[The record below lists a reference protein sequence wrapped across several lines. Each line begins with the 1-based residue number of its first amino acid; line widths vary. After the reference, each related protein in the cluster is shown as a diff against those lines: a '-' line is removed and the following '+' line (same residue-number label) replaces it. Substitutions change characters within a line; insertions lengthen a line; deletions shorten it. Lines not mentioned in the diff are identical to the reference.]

1 VKVAFRYPGNAVHGP
16 QINEVLMGVTRGFAV
31 VGGLVFLSLAGCGA
45 GSPEGAPAPRPEAAA
60 LAAGSIPIYEDALA
74 SGWVDWSWSTT
85 RNFAATAPVAA
96 GARSLAVS
104 FQPWGGL
111 SLHRNTGAVT
121 GMSAV
126 VLSVYGSAAGV
137 DLQVYVSKDGTSLPG
152 VLLAQH
158 CAGRVIPAGAW
169 TRCSVPISALAPA
182 GTPIDGIGL
191 RDVGGVARPTIY
203 LDDVGLV
210 PAAPP
215 APAGLA
221 AAVSGGA
228 VSLTWSAAARATG
241 YDVHRSTAA
250 DGPFTRLTA
259 AAQAATAYTDRA
271 VAAGT
276 TYWYRVTASNA
287 GGTSAQSAA
296 VSAAVP
302 APTAP
307 AGTVVYADALAAG
320 WVDWSWLSTR
330 NFAATTP
337 VASGARAIAVT
348 FQAWGG
354 LSLHLGAGTISGAQA
369 VTLAVNGGAVAGN
382 DLLVFVSQ
390 AGQSLPGVLLAQH
403 CAGKVIPAGAWT
415 RCSVPMSALAPAG
428 GAIDGVGLRE
438 TFGVARSTMY
448 FDDIAVG
455 AATGGGTPSPTI
467 PAAPAGLA
475 ASPSAGMVSL
485 SWGAVAGATGYDV
498 FRAASAAGTFAKLT
512 GAPQAAT
519 TYADGAV
526 AAGTTYWYQVRAVNA
541 AGSSAPSPTVSA
553 AVPAAPVSVAVSPAA
568 TSVDACR
575 TARFAATVTGS
586 SDPGVTW
593 SVQEGA
599 AGGTIDAAG
608 TYSAPRAAGTY
619 HVVATSRAGSAV
631 AVATVTVVQER
642 VLSVAVVPAS
652 TTVAAGAEAR
662 LTANVTTTCGTFAAQ

>member
-1 VKVAFRYPGNAVHGP
+1 
-16 QINEVLMGVTRGFAV
+16 MGVTRGFAV

-45 GSPEGAPAPRPEAAA
+45 GSPEGAPAAPPAAA
-60 LAAGSIPIYEDALA
+60 LAPGAIPIYEDALA
-74 SGWVDWSWSTT
+74 AGWVDWSWSTT
-85 RNFAATAPVAA
+85 RNFAATSPVAA
-96 GARSLAVS
+96 GARSLAVTY
-104 FQPWGGL
+104 QPWGGL
-111 SLHRNTGAVT
+111 SLHRNTGPVS

-137 DLQVYVSKDGTSLPG
+137 DLQVYVSRDGTSLPG

-158 CAGRVIPAGAW
+158 CAGRTIPAGAW
-169 TRCSVPISALAPA
+169 TRCSVPMSALAPA
-182 GTPIDGIGL
+182 GTAIDGIGL

-215 APAGLA
+215 APTGLA
-221 AAVSGGA
+221 ATVSGGA
-228 VSLTWSAAARATG
+228 VSLSWTAAARATG
-241 YDVHRSTAA
+241 YDVYRSTAA
-250 DGPFTRLTA
+250 AGPFTRLTG
-259 AAQAATAYTDRA
+259 AAQAATSYTDRA
-271 VAAGT
+271 VAAGA
-276 TYWYRVTASNA
+276 TYWYQVTASNA
-287 GGTSAQSAA
+287 GGTSARSAA

-302 APTAP
+302 ATQAP
-307 AGTVVYADALAAG
+307 AATLVYADALGAG
-320 WVDWSWLSTR
+320 WVDWSWGSTR
-330 NFAATTP
+330 NFAATSP
-337 VASGARAIAVT
+337 VASGTRSIAVT

-354 LSLHLGAGTISGAQA
+354 LSLHLGTGTVSGASA

-382 DLLVFVSQ
+382 DLLVYVSQ

-403 CAGKVIPAGAWT
+403 CEGRTIPAGAWT

-428 GAIDGVGLRE
+428 TAIDGVGLRE
-438 TFGVARSTMY
+438 TAGVARATMY
-448 FDDIAVG
+448 VDDIALG
-455 AATGGGTPSPTI
+455 PSTGGGGTTSPTL

-475 ASPSAGMVSL
+475 ASPSAGRVSL

-498 FRAASAAGTFAKLT
+498 FRAASSAGPFAKLT
-512 GAPQAAT
+512 AAPQAAT

-541 AGSSAPSPTVSA
+541 AGTSAPSATVSA
-553 AVPAAPVSVAVSPAA
+553 AVPAAPVAVTLSPAA

-586 SDPGVTW
+586 SDPAVTW

-608 TYSAPRAAGTY
+608 TYTAPNAAGTF
-619 HVVATSRAGSAV
+619 HVVATSRTGAAV
-631 AVATVTVVQER
+631 AVAAVTVQHR
-642 VLSVAVVPAS
+642 VLAVAVVPAAAS
-652 TTVAAGAEAR
+652 VAAGAEVR
-662 LTANVTTTCGTFAAQ
+662 LTANVTTTCGTFPAQ